1 MAKPD
6 FLFWTGDNS
15 PHDTWK
21 NTQDAVT
28 NASKTITEM
37 IKNTLTNENNIQ
49 VFPTLGNHDTWPV
62 DMENFSKANSIEPIT
77 ELEDP
82 WAEWIGEDNAK

>member
-1 MAKPD
+1 
-6 FLFWTGDNS
+6 
-15 PHDTWK
+15 
-21 NTQDAVT
+21 
-28 NASKTITEM
+28 M

-82 WAEWIGEDNAK
+82 WAEWIGEDNAKQFAEYGYFSMDFKLKDGTLAAPGAKVIALNT